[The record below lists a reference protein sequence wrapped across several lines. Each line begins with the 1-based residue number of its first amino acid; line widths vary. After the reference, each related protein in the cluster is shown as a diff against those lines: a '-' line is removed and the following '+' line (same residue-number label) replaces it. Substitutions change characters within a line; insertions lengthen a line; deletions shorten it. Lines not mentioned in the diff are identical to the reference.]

1 MVASGSKSM
10 PAPFGPYRL
19 LRTLG
24 TGGTAEVFLAEN
36 TGVQPPTRVIVK
48 RLLPELCR
56 YQEAIDAFLDEAR
69 LALKFTH
76 PNVRR
81 VHDFGQIG
89 SDYYMTMEYV
99 RGVCLADLVG
109 AKGLPDLHE
118 RAPGAL
124 LRVVIDVCAALEHV
138 HEQGVVHG
146 DVNPRNVLVAADGTA
161 KLTDFGCAIE
171 GGDAALAHAVRGT
184 HAYMSPEQV
193 RGQPMDRRSDVF
205 SVGVLLW
212 ELVSGKRLFR
222 RPAQHLTLVA
232 VVEDAVPPL
241 GEPLLDRVLSRALAK
256 RPDDRYP
263 NTGALAGDL
272 EAAAEMMELDAA
284 PEALAAAVALLSK
297 GGG

>member
-1 MVASGSKSM
+1 M

-36 TGVQPPTRVIVK
+36 TGVEPATRVIVK
-48 RLLPELCR
+48 RLLPEMAR
-56 YQEAIDAFLDEAR
+56 YEAAIEAFLEEAR
-69 LALKFTH
+69 LALKFAH

-89 SDYYMTMEYV
+89 DDYYMVMEYV

-109 AKGLPDLHE
+109 AKGLPDLHA
-118 RAPGAL
+118 RARGAL
-124 LRVVIDVCAALEHV
+124 LRVVLDVCAALEHV

-146 DVNPRNVLVAADGTA
+146 DVNPRNVLVAVDGTA

-171 GGDAALAHAVRGT
+171 GGAAASGHTVRGT

-193 RGQPMDRRSDVF
+193 RGQSMDRRSDVF
-205 SVGVLLW
+205 STGVLLW
-212 ELVSGKRLFR
+212 ELLTGERLFR
-222 RPAQHLTLVA
+222 RAAQHLTIVA
-232 VVEDAVPPL
+232 VVEDPAPPV
-241 GEPLLDRVLSRALAK
+241 GEPLLDRILARALAK
-256 RPDDRYP
+256 SPDERYP

-272 EAAAEMMELDAA
+272 EAAAEMLDLDASPA
-284 PEALAAAVALLSK
+284 ALADVLALLAQRPE
-297 GGG
+297 